1 MASTNDAPPT
11 NYNDSAC
18 SQEVIQLDVSG
29 RKFKTTRGT
38 LCDGLGSSDGSGFF
52 RTLFSGNWSVRTQ
65 EDGSIF
71 VDADPDVFDILLR
84 YLRTGVF
91 PLDFDLVRGHNYDM
105 YNKLEQAADYYEIPL
120 LHSWL
125 TNKLYQNCVVYKTYM
140 RPVVMPWTR
149 PRKSFGITPSL
160 EEVWSSAQPGITHEI
175 ISCRT
180 DLIKTET
187 RPPRLGVTNLQE
199 TYEYGEYKEVVEF
212 DRSWSTDTS

>member
-1 MASTNDAPPT
+1 MASTSDAPPT

-29 RKFKTTRGT
+29 RKFKTTKGT

-52 RTLFSGNWSVRTQ
+52 KTFFSGNWSVRTQ

-91 PLDFDLVRGHNYDM
+91 PLDFNPARGHNYTI
-105 YNKLEQAADYYEIPL
+105 YSRLEQAADYYEMPL
-120 LHSWL
+120 LYSWL

-140 RPVVMPWTR
+140 RPVVMP
-149 PRKSFGITPSL
+149 RKAAGCYTDSL
-160 EEVWSSAQPGITHEI
+160 EEVWSSARPGITHEI

-180 DLIKTET
+180 DLIKIET
-187 RPPRLGVTNLQE
+187 RPPRLRDTDIKE
-199 TYEYGEYKEVVEF
+199 TYLYGECKEVVEF